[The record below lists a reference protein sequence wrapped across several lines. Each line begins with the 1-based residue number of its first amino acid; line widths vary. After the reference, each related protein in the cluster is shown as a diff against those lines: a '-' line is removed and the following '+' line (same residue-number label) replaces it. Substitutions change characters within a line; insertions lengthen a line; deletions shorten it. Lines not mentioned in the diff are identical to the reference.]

1 MSTNGFS
8 SSINDLPKSVNAV
21 LWSYKLDQ
29 IKINKHKKIIIF
41 QVLNFGSEEAI
52 EWLFKKYGFELITS
66 VANDIP
72 LSQWNK
78 KSLSLWRLI
87 LSINPKDRRI

>member
-1 MSTNGFS
+1 MSTS
-8 SSINDLPKSVNAV
+8 SVNDLPQSVNAV

-29 IKINKHKKIIIF
+29 IKINEHKKIIIF

-52 EWLFKKYGFELITS
+52 EWLFKQYGFELIIL

-72 LSQWNK
+72 LFQWNK
-78 KSLSLWRLI
+78 KSLSLWRLV